1 MAVLLLLSRAS
12 ISYQPQK
19 ARSTVLNKY
28 FADTALEQK
37 PLTDVKPKNNS
48 PKTAQLSTDY
58 RNGAKNPG
66 GL

>member
-1 MAVLLLLSRAS
+1 
-12 ISYQPQK
+12 
-19 ARSTVLNKY
+19 VLNKY

-37 PLTDVKPKNNS
+37 PITDVKPKNNS
-48 PKTAQLSTDY
+48 QKTAQLSTDY